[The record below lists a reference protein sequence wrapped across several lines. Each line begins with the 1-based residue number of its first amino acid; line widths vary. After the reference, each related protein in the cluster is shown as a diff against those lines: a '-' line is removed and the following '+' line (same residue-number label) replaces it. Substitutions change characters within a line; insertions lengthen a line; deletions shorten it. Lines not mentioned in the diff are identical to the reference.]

1 MLLLEQVQANLS
13 TPAEKCCI
21 IGLQGRVRYNPQS
34 HIVDEFMP
42 RSVEKIPKLRARGRE
57 NRRKLL
63 REAQRLMHDQPRD
76 ALKFSDVFEAA
87 GISRGSAYR
96 IYNGIEDLFQD
107 IATEWVNNFVDYLRK
122 GEPDRQPEHWTELSD
137 FVVRCGADYW
147 SATADTLRL
156 LPRLRVNAPS
166 SYRLAVQSMSQCL
179 VEIFDRYFVM
189 PEIEH
194 WSHKLGF
201 LTELCDITFA
211 DAVRT
216 EGRITEQRLTEAEI
230 LGRTY
235 LAFYL
240 PARLPRRKLAS

>member
-1 MLLLEQVQANLS
+1 ML
-13 TPAEKCCI
+13 
-21 IGLQGRVRYNPQS
+21 
-34 HIVDEFMP
+34 
-42 RSVEKIPKLRARGRE
+42 
-57 NRRKLL
+57 
-63 REAQRLMHDQPRD
+63 DQPSG

-87 GISRGSAYR
+87 EISRGSAYR

-107 IATEWVNNFVDYLRK
+107 IAAEWVNNFVDYLRS
-122 GEPDRQPEHWTELSD
+122 GEPDSQPEDWTELSD
-137 FVVRCGADYW
+137 YVVRCGADYW

-156 LPRLRVNAPS
+156 LPRLRVNAPA
-166 SYRLAVQSMSQCL
+166 SYRQAVKAMSLCL
-179 VEIFDRYFVM
+179 VEIFDHYFVM
-189 PEIEH
+189 PDIEH

-216 EGRITEQRLTEAEI
+216 EGRISEQRLTEAET

>member
-1 MLLLEQVQANLS
+1 MLLLE
-13 TPAEKCCI
+13 P
-21 IGLQGRVRYNPQS
+21 VRQILAFRPKSAASLACKGGSDTIQQS
-34 HIVDEFMP
+34 HVIDEFMP

-63 REAQRLMHDQPRD
+63 REAQRLMHDQPTE

-87 GISRGSAYR
+87 GVSRGSAYR

-107 IATEWVNNFVDYLRK
+107 IATEWVRDFVDYLRN
-122 GEPDRQPEHWTELSD
+122 GEPDSQPENWIELSD
-137 FVVRCGADYW
+137 YVVRRGADYW

-166 SYRLAVQSMSQCL
+166 SYRLAVKSMSLCL
-179 VEIFDRYFVM
+179 VEIFDRYFVT

-201 LTELCDITFA
+201 LTELCDLTFA

-216 EGRITEQRLTEAEI
+216 EGRISEQRVNEAEI